1 MAKKEFYAIVDTE
14 TTINDHVF
22 DIAIIIV
29 DRKGEIHK
37 KMAVLVNDFINED
50 LFYDNNNGA
59 WSKQIAVKK
68 RAEYEKMINDGR
80 RIIASVNSINR
91 WIDKAIAEYNPILT
105 AYNVAFDSDKCQKSG
120 IDLNGFKSR
129 FCLWHTAAEMFGN
142 SKNFKAFALEN
153 HYFGNRTKNANMVI
167 KTNAEVMAHFVTGNN
182 IAEPH
187 TALEDAQFFEL
198 PILQAI
204 VNKKGW
210 KNKINK
216 PFNWQNFVVKNHFK
230 AK

>member
-1 MAKKEFYAIVDTE
+1 MAQKEFYAIVDTE
-14 TTINDHVF
+14 TTKNDHVF

-29 DRKGEIHK
+29 DRKGIIHH
-37 KMAVLVNDFINED
+37 KMAVLVNDFINEE

-59 WSKQIAVKK
+59 WSKAIAIKK
-68 RAEYEKMINDGR
+68 REEYKNMTNDGR
-80 RIIASVNSINR
+80 RVIASVNAINR
-91 WIDKAIAEYNPILT
+91 WIDKAIQKYNPILT
-105 AYNVAFDSDKCQKSG
+105 AYNIAFDADKCNKSG
-120 IDLNGFKSR
+120 IDVTGFKSS

-167 KTNAEVMAHFVTGNN
+167 KTNAEVMAHFVTGDN

>member
-1 MAKKEFYAIVDTE
+1 MAKKEFFAIVDTE
-14 TTINDHVF
+14 TTVTDKVF
-22 DIAIIIV
+22 DFAIIIC
-29 DRKGEIHK
+29 DRKGVIHH
-37 KMAVLVNDFINED
+37 KMAVLVSDFIDHE
-50 LFYDNNNGA
+50 LFYDNNNLA
-59 WSKQIAVKK
+59 WSKQIAIKK
-68 RAEYEKMINDGR
+68 RAEYDNMINDGR
-80 RIIASVNSINR
+80 RIIASVNAINR
-91 WIDKAIAEYNPILT
+91 WIDKAIEKYNPILT

-120 IDLNGFKSR
+120 IDLTGFNSR
-129 FCLWHTAAEMFGN
+129 FCLWHTAAEIFGN

-182 IAEPH
+182 NHEPH

-198 PILQAI
+198 PVLSAI

-216 PFNWQNFVVKNHFK
+216 PFNWQNFVVKDHFK

>member
-37 KMAVLVNDFINED
+37 KMAVLVNDFINEN
-50 LFYDNNNGA
+50 LFYDNKNGA
-59 WSKQIAVKK
+59 WSKDIAIKK
-68 RAEYEKMINDGR
+68 RAEYVRMTNDGR

-105 AYNVAFDSDKCQKSG
+105 AYNIGFDSDKCQKSG
-120 IDLNGFKSR
+120 IDLTGFKSR

-182 IAEPH
+182 NHEPH

-204 VNKKGW
+204 VNKNGW

>member
-22 DIAIIIV
+22 DIAFIIV

-37 KMAVLVNDFINED
+37 KMAIIVNDFINEN
-50 LFYDNNNGA
+50 LFYDNNNGQ
-59 WSKQIAVKK
+59 WSKDIAIKK
-68 RAEYEKMINDGR
+68 RAEYEKMIADGR
-80 RIIASVNSINR
+80 RMVASVNAINR
-91 WIDKAIAEYNPILT
+91 WIDRAITEYSPILT

-120 IDLNGFKSR
+120 IDLSGFKSR
-129 FCLWHTAAEMFGN
+129 FCLWHTAAEIFGN
-142 SKNFKAFALEN
+142 SKNFKTFALEN
-153 HYFGNRTKNANMVI
+153 HYFGNRTKKANMVI
-167 KTNAEVMAHFVTGNN
+167 KTNAEVMAHFVTGIN